1 MINLTPESPRVSDTL
16 LEQTRQQ
23 RFLRRVILVTLAV
36 LVIFFLFYLGMT
48 LSRPDFPYLLIVAD
62 ALAIISTVILL
73 SLVGQNMHQ
82 AASLGYAVMATFIL
96 MVTMYYMNG
105 PSGPI
110 ALGLPVLSLIIGAM
124 LGRRAAI
131 ISIVFN
137 SIIYCTWA
145 LLEMFGLLAT
155 PPFPA
160 QFIPFL
166 WVGTFVT
173 ASVVLMIINEQ
184 FVALMSDSTAI
195 LTQRGRDLAVAN
207 QRAQAAVEAERRLRQ
222 HDIEMAQQFDST
234 LKQYVAF
241 LEHVRVGDYTSRLD
255 LPQLAENKNLPLEL
269 INLGRYLNATVESL
283 VAALTDVQAV
293 QQTYV
298 KQSWETLAEAA
309 ALPEGY
315 YYRDGTVE
323 VVEGAWLE
331 PMTRAVGSRELT
343 ADERKLAIPLDVR
356 GQIIGAMGV
365 RREAH
370 DPWSRE
376 ELEIVNEVADQLAQ
390 TIENLRLLDDTNRRA
405 AREEAVG
412 DITAKIRTEVE
423 IEAVLERALV
433 ELGRVLQA
441 DRGSAHLALK
451 QSQEESQ

>member
-1 MINLTPESPRVSDTL
+1 MINLIPESPRASDTL
-16 LEQTRQQ
+16 LEQTRQE
-23 RFLRRVILVTLAV
+23 RFVRRVILVTMAV
-36 LVIFFLFYLGMT
+36 LVLFFLLYVGMA
-48 LSRPDFPYLLIVAD
+48 LSISNFPHLLIVTD
-62 ALAIISTVILL
+62 ALSIVVTVILL
-73 SLVGQNMHQ
+73 SITRQAMHRL
-82 AASLGYAVMATFIL
+82 AAIVYAVMATIVL
-96 MVTMYYMNG
+96 LITMYFMNG
-105 PSGPI
+105 PIGPM
-110 ALGLPVLSLIIGAM
+110 ALGLPVLSLIVGAM

-131 ISIVFN
+131 ISISVN
-137 SIIYCTWA
+137 SVIYCGWMF
-145 LLEMFGLLAT
+145 LESFGMFVV
-155 PPFPA
+155 PPFP
-160 QFIPFL
+160 FELTPFL
-166 WVGTFVT
+166 WVGIFVT
-173 ASVVLMIINEQ
+173 ASTVLIIINEQ
-184 FVALMSDSTAI
+184 FVGFMGDSMAI
-195 LTQRGRDLAVAN
+195 LTQRSRDLAVAN

-222 HDIEMAQQFDST
+222 HDIEMSQQFDNT

-241 LEHVRVGDYTSRLD
+241 LERVRVGDYTSRLD
-255 LPQLAENKNLPLEL
+255 LLQLAENKNLPLEL

-315 YYRDGTVE
+315 YYRDGAVE
-323 VVEGAWLE
+323 AAEGAWLE
-331 PMTRAVGSRELT
+331 PMTQAIRTRELT
-343 ADERKLAIPLDVR
+343 VDERKLAIPLNIR

-441 DRGSAHLALK
+441 DRGSAHLALR